1 MSISALSLMKNA
13 TSGTVTGGTAMALS
27 SDGEEV
33 KNGVHVADMSESD
46 FTIRT
51 NMTLRTR
58 NPVKQPD
65 GSYSKGKRW
74 ITIVVPKTL
83 DDGTIVFNLIRQ
95 EMEIHPK
102 TTTAEIANIEL
113 LASQVWTDSDL
124 SDFRRNGS
132 LS

>member
-74 ITIVVPKTL
+74 MTIVVPKSL
-83 DDGTIVFNLIRQ
+83 DDGSIVFNLVRQ

-113 LASQVWTDSDL
+113 LASQMWTDSDL